1 MGKVKRKIIK
11 ITDDR
16 DRKTTFKKR
25 LDGLMKKIFEI
36 GVLCDQET
44 FFFIRDHVTQRI
56 RMFSSCDEEFIP
68 AYNLILPEDRKG
80 PRDVQHHYQ
89 KKQTKTSDSR
99 TAVTDPPKIDK
110 NLAVPPCTVEAP
122 RTFSYPLYNTLM
134 DQLSISRQALWAL
147 RAESQHMLG
156 ENRCLRTA
164 SH

>member
-44 FFFIRDHVTQRI
+44 FFFIRDHVTQRV
-56 RMFSSCDEEFIP
+56 RTFSSSDEEFIP
-68 AYNLILPEDRKG
+68 VYNLILPEDRKG

-99 TAVTDPPKIDK
+99 TAVSNPPKIDEK
-110 NLAVPPCTVEAP
+110 PIVPPSTVKAP
-122 RTFSYPLYNTLM
+122 RTFSYLLYSTLM
-134 DQLSISRQALWAL
+134 SQVSISQQALGAL
-147 RAESQHMLG
+147 HTESRHTLG
-156 ENRCLRTA
+156 ANRCLPIA